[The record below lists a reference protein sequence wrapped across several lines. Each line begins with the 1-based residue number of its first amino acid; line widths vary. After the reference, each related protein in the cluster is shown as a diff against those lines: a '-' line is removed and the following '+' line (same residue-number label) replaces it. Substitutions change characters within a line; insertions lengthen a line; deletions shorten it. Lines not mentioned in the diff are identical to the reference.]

1 MMDFAN
7 KCVIV
12 TGGASGMGAASAR
25 LFAAARANVL
35 LVDRN
40 AALAQQVAT
49 AIGAGEPLTGDVS
62 DSSFCEMC
70 VQVAVERHGKLDMLV
85 NAAGTIVRADA
96 LHTSDDDWLRIMNVN
111 TNGVFFMSRAAVRV
125 MKKQGSGA
133 IVNFGS
139 IWGGVGGKGHVAY
152 CASKGAVHQ
161 ITRAMA
167 LDHARDGIRINGV
180 CPGEI
185 DTPMLRMAGR
195 TDRLA
200 DDAAAAMADAIIPM
214 GRLGQPE
221 EVARVVLFLASDDA
235 SYITGALVPV
245 DAGYTTM

>member
-1 MMDFAN
+1 MDFT
-7 KCVIV
+7 KQCVIV
-12 TGGASGMGAASAR
+12 TGGASGMGAATAR
-25 LFAAARANVL
+25 LFAAAGAQTVI
-35 LVDRN
+35 VDRN
-40 AALAQQVAT
+40 AALAREIA
-49 AIGAGEPLTGDVS
+49 AELGIDEPLIGDVA
-62 DSSFCEMC
+62 DSTFCERC
-70 VQVAVERHGKLDMLV
+70 VQTAVARHGRLDVLV
-85 NAAGTIVRADA
+85 NAAGTILRADA
-96 LHTSDDDWLRIMNVN
+96 LNTSDEEWLRVMHVN
-111 TNGVFFMSRAAVRV
+111 TNGLFFMSRAAVRV
-125 MKKQGSGA
+125 MKQQGSGA

-185 DTPMLRMAGR
+185 DTPMLRLAGR
-195 TDRLA
+195 TDRLS
-200 DDAAAAMADAIIPM
+200 DEAAAQMADTVIPM

-221 EVARVVLFLASDDA
+221 EVARVVVFLASAEA

>member
-1 MMDFAN
+1 MSFVG
-7 KCVIV
+7 KSVVV
-12 TGGASGMGAASAR
+12 TGGASGMGAASAK
-25 LFAAARANVL
+25 LFAEAGANVTI
-35 LVDRN
+35 VDRN
-40 AALAQQVAT
+40 REPAEERAAELGVT
-49 AIGAGEPLTGDVS
+49 PLTGDVA
-62 DSSFCEMC
+62 DSAFCEKVMQ
-70 VQVAVERHGKLDMLV
+70 QVVADTGRLDVLV

-96 LHTSDDDWLRIMNVN
+96 LHTSDEEWLRVMNVN
-111 TNGVFFMSRAAVRV
+111 TNGLFYMSRAAIRV
-125 MKKQGSGA
+125 MKAAGSGA

-185 DTPMLRMAGR
+185 DTPMLRLAGR
-195 TDRLA
+195 SDRLS
-200 DDAAAAMADAIIPM
+200 DEAATAMADAIIPM

-221 EVARVVLFLASDDA
+221 EVARVVVFLASDAA